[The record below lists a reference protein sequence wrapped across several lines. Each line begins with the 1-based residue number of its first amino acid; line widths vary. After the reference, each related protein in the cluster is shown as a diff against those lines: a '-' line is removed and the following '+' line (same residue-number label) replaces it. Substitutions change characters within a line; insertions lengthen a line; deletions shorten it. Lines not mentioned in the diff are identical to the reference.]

1 LNEEEQVMELK
12 NHLEIGWNTFLKF
25 IGPALLV
32 TFVHL
37 LVFVFSLGILGPVT
51 SAGYFQS
58 FLRAQREGRAPEV
71 KDLFAHMSLFLPLL
85 LFGFLAFC
93 AIIIGFILLV
103 LPGFAV
109 MLLLVF
115 ACLYLLPLMTDKKM
129 GLLAALQAS
138 WDMAVAQPI
147 MDHVVI
153 AIIYIALLSVGSS
166 LPFVILF
173 AQPLATFIV
182 VSFYQERLGVL
193 KEIVP
198 R

>member
-1 LNEEEQVMELK
+1 MELK
-12 NHLEIGWNTFLKF
+12 NHLETGWNSMLKF

-37 LVFVFSLGILGPVT
+37 VVAVFSLGILAPVT

-58 FLRAQREGRAPEV
+58 LLRAQREGRAPEV

-93 AIIIGFILLV
+93 AITIGFVLLV

-115 ACLYLLPLMTDKKM
+115 ACLYLMPLMTDKKM
-129 GLLAALQAS
+129 GLLAALQSS

-153 AIIYIALLSVGSS
+153 AIVYVALISIGGSM
-166 LPFVILF
+166 PFVILF

-193 KEIVP
+193 KEIITK
-198 R
+198 

>member
-1 LNEEEQVMELK
+1 MELK
-12 NHLEIGWNTFLKF
+12 NHLEIGWNSFLKF

-37 LVFVFSLGILGPVT
+37 VVVVFSLGILAPVT
-51 SAGYFQS
+51 SAGYFHTL
-58 FLRAQREGRAPEV
+58 LRAQREGRAPEV
-71 KDLFAHMSLFLPLL
+71 MDLFSHMSLFLPLL
-85 LFGFLAFC
+85 LFGFMAFC
-93 AIIIGFILLV
+93 AIGLGLMLLV

-115 ACLYLLPLMTDKKM
+115 GCLYLLPLMTDKKM
-129 GLLAALQAS
+129 GLFEALQSS
-138 WDMAVAQPI
+138 WEMATAQPI
-147 MDHVVI
+147 MDHAVI
-153 AIIYIALLSVGSS
+153 AVVYVALISIGGSM
-166 LPFVILF
+166 PFVILF

-193 KEIVP
+193 KEKIP

>member
-1 LNEEEQVMELK
+1 MELK
-12 NHLEIGWNTFLKF
+12 NHLEIGWNSFLKY

-37 LVFVFSLGILGPVT
+37 VVAVFSLGILAPVT
-51 SAGYFQS
+51 SAGYFHS
-58 FLRAQREGRAPEV
+58 LLRAQRENRAPEV

-85 LFGFLAFC
+85 LFGVLAFC
-93 AIIIGFILLV
+93 AVTIGFVLLV

-115 ACLYLLPLMTDKKM
+115 SCLYLMPLMTDKKM
-129 GLLAALQAS
+129 GLYAALQSS
-138 WDMAVAQPI
+138 WAMAVAQPI
-147 MDHVVI
+147 IDHVVI
-153 AIIYIALLSVGSS
+153 AIAYIALISVGSS

-193 KEIVP
+193 KEVVP

>member
-1 LNEEEQVMELK
+1 MELK
-12 NHLEIGWNTFLKF
+12 NHLETGWNTFLKY

-37 LVFVFSLGILGPVT
+37 VVAVLSLGILAPVT
-51 SAGYFQS
+51 SAGYFHS
-58 FLRAQREGRAPEV
+58 LLRAQREGRAPEV

-85 LFGFLAFC
+85 LFGVLAFC
-93 AIIIGFILLV
+93 AVTIGFVLLI

-109 MLLLVF
+109 MLLLIF
-115 ACLYLLPLMTDKKM
+115 ACLYLMPLMTDKKM
-129 GLLAALQAS
+129 GLLAALQSS
-138 WDMAVAQPI
+138 WDMAIAQPI

-153 AIIYIALLSVGSS
+153 TIVYIALISIGGSM
-166 LPFVILF
+166 PFVILF

>member
-1 LNEEEQVMELK
+1 MELK

-25 IGPALLV
+25 IGPALLL

-37 LVFVFSLGILGPVT
+37 LVFFFSFGILGPVS

-58 FLRAQREGRAPEV
+58 LLRAQREDRIPEV

-85 LFGFLAFC
+85 IFGFLSFC
-93 AIIIGFILLV
+93 ATAIGFILLV
-103 LPGFAV
+103 LPGFAM

-115 ACLYLLPLMTDKKM
+115 ACLYLLPLMTDKKL
-129 GLLAALQAS
+129 GLFAALQSS
-138 WDMAVAQPI
+138 WQMAVAPPI

-153 AIIYIALLSVGSS
+153 AIVYVALISVGGS

-173 AQPLATFIV
+173 SQPLATFIV
-182 VSFYQERLGVL
+182 VSFYQERLGLL
-193 KEIVP
+193 KEVV
-198 R
+198 RR

>member
-1 LNEEEQVMELK
+1 
-12 NHLEIGWNTFLKF
+12 
-25 IGPALLV
+25 
-32 TFVHL
+32 
-37 LVFVFSLGILGPVT
+37 
-51 SAGYFQS
+51 
-58 FLRAQREGRAPEV
+58 
-71 KDLFAHMSLFLPLL
+71 
-85 LFGFLAFC
+85 
-93 AIIIGFILLV
+93 
-103 LPGFAV
+103 

-115 ACLYLLPLMTDKKM
+115 ACLYLMPLMTDKKM
-129 GLLAALQAS
+129 GLLAALQTS

-153 AIIYIALLSVGSS
+153 AIIYIALLSIGSS